1 MCGIAALI
9 RLGGTAIALETLERM
24 TAAVAHRGPDGE
36 GTAYFA
42 AGNAGL
48 QVVDPHTVLDWQ
60 VALGHR
66 RLSIIDLSDAGR
78 QPMAYRDRLW
88 LTYNGEVYN
97 YVELRRELEQIGHTL
112 RSQTDSEV
120 ILAAY
125 EQWGTDCFARFHG
138 MWGLVL
144 VDTRRRIAILGRDRL
159 GIKPLYVARTDGLLA
174 VASEIKQFQFVPGLA
189 LKPDAAALRDY
200 LFTGYQRSERTLF
213 EGIAPL
219 PPGTWQT
226 VDLSTGKFSEP
237 QSYWFPERIAPSI
250 TDADEA
256 GRLTRESLLQA
267 VRIHLRSDVP
277 VGCALSGGLD
287 SSAIAGCVALVGQA
301 CGLTTGLEAFSVL
314 FPDTPI
320 DETPFVNAVV
330 QSLHC
335 RPHSITPS
343 AGTFLA
349 DLDRFLWIHDEPVGS
364 LAQYAGYTL
373 ARLMRDNG
381 VPVTLNGQ
389 GGDEVLGG
397 YWQSYFLH
405 LRRLARGGR
414 WLRLAGHLGGA
425 ISPWGNRELARQ
437 IPFMLRRYRERRAA
451 AQEATARGENNG
463 STPADSSEGRL
474 DRLLELD
481 DQQRRVFE
489 IREMFLPRLLKWD
502 DRNFMAFA
510 VEGRYPLLDHR
521 FIELALSF
529 APQALYRRG
538 WTKEPLRRGL
548 RGMLPQSILRRRSK
562 FGFET
567 PQDAWL
573 CGPLRRTLEEW
584 LVGDAPIW
592 DYFSRERAG
601 QLAAEVWSLAGR
613 REEPGQA
620 LLRLYL
626 ADRWL
631 RVFFAETGRQR
642 EVAQLCPSHP

>member
-9 RLGGTAIALETLERM
+9 RLGSIAVAPESLERM

-42 AGNAGL
+42 AGNDGL
-48 QVVDPHTVLDWQ
+48 TLVDPHTMLNWQ

-97 YVELRRELEQIGHTL
+97 YVELRRELEQSGHNF

-125 EQWGTDCFARFHG
+125 DQWGTDCFARFNG

-144 VDTRRRIAILGRDRL
+144 LDTRRGIAVLARDRL
-159 GIKPLYVARTDGLLA
+159 GIKPLYVARADGLLA

-200 LFTGYQRSERTLF
+200 LFTGYQRSEQTLF
-213 EGIAPL
+213 EGVTPL
-219 PPGTWQT
+219 PPGTWQA
-226 VDLSTGKFSEP
+226 VDLSTGKLSQP
-237 QSYWFPERIAPSI
+237 GSHWFPERIAPSI
-250 TDADEA
+250 TDAGQA
-256 GRLTRESLLQA
+256 GRLTRESLVES

-287 SSAIAGCVALVGQA
+287 SSAIAGSVAQVGHA
-301 CGLTTGLEAFSVL
+301 SGLTTGLEAFSVL
-314 FPDTPI
+314 FPGTPI
-320 DETPFVNAVV
+320 DETPFVNTVV
-330 QSLHC
+330 KSLHC
-335 RPHSITPS
+335 RPHSITPT
-343 AGTFLA
+343 AQTFLA

-364 LAQYAGYTL
+364 LAQYAGYAL
-373 ARLMRDNG
+373 ARLMRENG

-405 LRRLARGGR
+405 LRRLARGGH

-425 ISPWGNRELARQ
+425 LTPWGNRELARQ
-437 IPFMLRRYRERRAA
+437 VPFVLRRYRARRAA
-451 AQEATARGENNG
+451 GQAAATRGQSNG
-463 STPADSSEGRL
+463 GPSADSSEGRL

-481 DQQRRVFE
+481 DQQRRVYE

-548 RGMLPQSILRRRSK
+548 RGMLPQSILRPAVEIRFR
-562 FGFET
+562 
-567 PQDAWL
+567 DAASRLALW
-573 CGPLRRTLEEW
+573 PA
-584 LVGDAPIW
+584 APH
-592 DYFSRERAG
+592 AG
-601 QLAAEVWSLAGR
+601 GMAGR
-613 REEPGQA
+613 RRANLG
-620 LLRLYL
+620 LL
-626 ADRWL
+626 
-631 RVFFAETGRQR
+631 
-642 EVAQLCPSHP
+642 